1 MKSKDY
7 NASLW
12 DTAEELNRN
21 DCFNDLAYRN
31 MTFDRDDRP
40 EHLLSKAARAYA
52 ENFQPALEQHGIMF
66 TGNVGT
72 GKTFYACCIANA
84 VIDRGC
90 TAWVTT
96 FQPLVRALCSYESA
110 EKILAKIRKVDLLLD
125 LLFSEKIPDLGSF
138 LCVFGER
145 RQYSVEYEF
154 VIENEVIR
162 YSFEVDTEKELISE
176 KLYLGDK
183 MLLDRMGFS
192 AKSYIADSNG
202 ADYRSEVSKDTLFLR
217 TLYFNTKFAF
227 NPVLSAWIDLL
238 KGSAYINMHERQIIH
253 YGKTDVSITRYLDN
267 GFRETV
273 NRFFDDH
280 GFEQSIVINRDTQDG
295 TPFSIGDTDIENM
308 ILVKH
313 KGINLPIP
321 FAQES
326 VGNQNLLRI
335 LPVFLTVIH
344 NGGMLLIDD
353 FSGAFHNDLESLL
366 VRYFMEKSNHSQLLF
381 VSHSTNLLSN
391 SILRPDQEYSVEF
404 RNEEGSSVNP
414 IRIPR

>member
-1 MKSKDY
+1 MLKKITLDNFRSFKNRVTVELAKTNYNILSY
-7 NASLW
+7 NAADNGVLKG
-12 DTAEELNRN
+12 
-21 DCFNDLAYRN
+21 CIF
-31 MTFDRDDRP
+31 
-40 EHLLSKAARAYA
+40 
-52 ENFQPALEQHGIMF
+52 
-66 TGNVGT
+66 VGANGS
-72 GKTFYACCIANA
+72 GKSTI
-84 VIDRGC
+84 IRG
-90 TAWVTT
+90 
-96 FQPLVRALCSYESA
+96 F
-110 EKILAKIRKVDLLLD
+110 KLLLD
-125 LLFSEKIPDLGSF
+125 LLFSEKNLDLGSF

-176 KLYLGDK
+176 KLYLGDR
-183 MLLDRMGFS
+183 MLLDRMGLS
-192 AKSYIADSNG
+192 AKSYIADPNG
-202 ADYRSEVSKDTLFLR
+202 ADYRSEVGKDTLFLR

-227 NPVLSAWIDLL
+227 NPVLSAWIDFL

-273 NRFFDDH
+273 NRFFDNH

-335 LPVFLTVIH
+335 LPVFLTAIH

-404 RNEEGSSVNP
+404 RNEEGSSVK
-414 IRIPR
+414 RFSSEQPRSAQNIEKMYLSGVFGGLPDYGDIW

>member
-1 MKSKDY
+1 MLKKITLDNFRSFKNRVTVELTKTSYNMLSHNAADNGVLKGCIFVGANGSGKS
-7 NASLW
+7 
-12 DTAEELNRN
+12 TIIR
-21 DCFNDLAYRN
+21 
-31 MTFDRDDRP
+31 
-40 EHLLSKAARAYA
+40 
-52 ENFQPALEQHGIMF
+52 GI
-66 TGNVGT
+66 
-72 GKTFYACCIANA
+72 K
-84 VIDRGC
+84 
-90 TAWVTT
+90 
-96 FQPLVRALCSYESA
+96 
-110 EKILAKIRKVDLLLD
+110 LLLD
-125 LLFSEKIPDLGSF
+125 LLFSEKIPDVGSF
-138 LCVFGER
+138 LCVFGEC

-154 VIENEVIR
+154 IIENEVIR

-176 KLYLGDK
+176 KLYLDDK
-183 MLLDRMGFS
+183 MLLDRMGIS
-192 AKSYIADSNG
+192 AKSYIADPNG

-217 TLYFNTKFAF
+217 TLYFNTKFASDS
-227 NPVLSAWIDLL
+227 VLSAWIDFL
-238 KGSAYINMHERQIIH
+238 KGSAYINMHERQIVH
-253 YGKTDVSITRYLDN
+253 YGKTDVSVARYFDN

-273 NRFFDDH
+273 NRFFDNH

-295 TPFSIGDTDIENM
+295 TPFSTGDTDIENM

-335 LPVFLTVIH
+335 LPVFLTAIH

-404 RNEEGSSVNP
+404 RNEEGSSVN
-414 IRIPR
+414 RFSSEQPRSAQNIEKMYLSGVFGGLPDYGDVR

>member
-1 MKSKDY
+1 MLKKITLDNFRSFKD
-7 NASLW
+7 
-12 DTAEELNRN
+12 R
-21 DCFNDLAYRN
+21 
-31 MTFDRDDRP
+31 
-40 EHLLSKAARAYA
+40 
-52 ENFQPALEQHGIMF
+52 
-66 TGNVGT
+66 
-72 GKTFYACCIANA
+72 
-84 VIDRGC
+84 
-90 TAWVTT
+90 VT
-96 FQPLVRALCSYESA
+96 VE
-110 EKILAKIRKVDLLLD
+110 LAKTSYNMLSHNAADNGVLKGCIFVGANGSGKSTIIRGIKLLLD
-125 LLFSEKIPDLGSF
+125 LLFSEKNLDLGSF

-154 VIENEVIR
+154 IIENEVIR
-162 YSFEVDTEKELISE
+162 YSFDVDTEKELISE
-176 KLYLGDK
+176 KLYLGDR

-192 AKSYIADSNG
+192 AKSYIADPNG
-202 ADYRSEVSKDTLFLR
+202 ADYRSEVGKDTLFLR

-253 YGKTDVSITRYLDN
+253 YGKTDVSIARHFDN
-267 GFRETV
+267 GFCETV
-273 NRFFDDH
+273 NTFFDDH

-295 TPFSIGDTDIENM
+295 TPFSIGDTDIENL

-321 FAQES
+321 FAQEA

-335 LPVFLTVIH
+335 LPVYLTVIH

-404 RNEEGSSVNP
+404 RNEEGSSVK
-414 IRIPR
+414 RFSSEQPRSAQNIEKMYLSGVFGGLPDYGDIQ

>member
-1 MKSKDY
+1 MLKKITLDNFRSFKNRVTVELTKTNYNILSYNVADNGVLKGCIFVGANGSGKS
-7 NASLW
+7 
-12 DTAEELNRN
+12 TIIR
-21 DCFNDLAYRN
+21 
-31 MTFDRDDRP
+31 
-40 EHLLSKAARAYA
+40 
-52 ENFQPALEQHGIMF
+52 GI
-66 TGNVGT
+66 
-72 GKTFYACCIANA
+72 K
-84 VIDRGC
+84 
-90 TAWVTT
+90 
-96 FQPLVRALCSYESA
+96 
-110 EKILAKIRKVDLLLD
+110 LLLD
-125 LLFSEKIPDLGSF
+125 LLFSEKIPDVGSF

-154 VIENEVIR
+154 IIENEVIR

-176 KLYLGDK
+176 KLYLDDK
-183 MLLDRMGFS
+183 MLLDRMGIS
-192 AKSYIADSNG
+192 AKSYIADPNG

-217 TLYFNTKFAF
+217 TLYFNTKFASD
-227 NPVLSAWIDLL
+227 PVLSAWIDFL
-238 KGSAYINMHERQIIH
+238 KGSAYINMQHERQIIH
-253 YGKTDVSITRYLDN
+253 YGKTDVSISRYLDN
-267 GFRETV
+267 VFRETV
-273 NRFFDDH
+273 NRFFDNH
-280 GFEQSIVINRDTQDG
+280 GFEQSIVINCDTQDG
-295 TPFSIGDTDIENM
+295 TPFSTGDTDIENM

-335 LPVFLTVIH
+335 FPAFLTVIH

-404 RNEEGSSVNP
+404 RNGEGSSVN
-414 IRIPR
+414 RFSSEQPRSAQNIEKMYLSGVFGGLPDYGDIW

>member
-1 MKSKDY
+1 MLKKITLDNFRSFKNRVTVELTKTNYNMLSHNAADNGVLKGCIFVGANGSGKS
-7 NASLW
+7 
-12 DTAEELNRN
+12 TIIR
-21 DCFNDLAYRN
+21 
-31 MTFDRDDRP
+31 
-40 EHLLSKAARAYA
+40 
-52 ENFQPALEQHGIMF
+52 GI
-66 TGNVGT
+66 
-72 GKTFYACCIANA
+72 K
-84 VIDRGC
+84 
-90 TAWVTT
+90 
-96 FQPLVRALCSYESA
+96 
-110 EKILAKIRKVDLLLD
+110 LLLD
-125 LLFSEKIPDLGSF
+125 LLFSEKIPDLGGF

-145 RQYSVEYEF
+145 RHYYVEYEF
-154 VIENEVIR
+154 IIENEVIR

-176 KLYLGDK
+176 KLYLDDK
-183 MLLDRMGFS
+183 MLLDRMGIS
-192 AKSYIADSNG
+192 AKSYIADPNG

-217 TLYFNTKFAF
+217 TLYFNTKFASD
-227 NPVLSAWIDLL
+227 PVLSAWIDFL
-238 KGSAYINMHERQIIH
+238 KGSAYINMHERQIVH
-253 YGKTDVSITRYLDN
+253 YGKTDVSIASYLDN
-267 GFRETV
+267 GFRESV

-280 GFEQSIVINRDTQDG
+280 GFEQSIVINRDNRDG

-335 LPVFLTVIH
+335 LPAFLTVIH

-353 FSGAFHNDLESLL
+353 FSGTFHNDLESLL

-404 RNEEGSSVNP
+404 RNGEGSSVKRFSSEQPRSAHNIEKMYLSGVFGGLP
-414 IRIPR
+414 DYGDIR

>member
-1 MKSKDY
+1 MLKKITLDNFRSFKDRVTVELTKTSY
-7 NASLW
+7 N
-12 DTAEELNRN
+12 
-21 DCFNDLAYRN
+21 
-31 MTFDRDDRP
+31 M
-40 EHLLSKAARAYA
+40 LS
-52 ENFQPALEQHGIMF
+52 H
-66 TGNVGT
+66 NVADNGVL
-72 GKTFYACCIANA
+72 KCCIFVGANGSGKST
-84 VIDRGC
+84 IIRGI
-90 TAWVTT
+90 
-96 FQPLVRALCSYESA
+96 
-110 EKILAKIRKVDLLLD
+110 KLLLD

-154 VIENEVIR
+154 IIENEVIR

-176 KLYLGDK
+176 KLYLDDK
-183 MLLDRMGFS
+183 LLLDRMGFS
-192 AKSYIADSNG
+192 AKSYIADPNG
-202 ADYRSEVSKDTLFLR
+202 AEYRSEVSKDTLFLR
-217 TLYFNTKFAF
+217 TLYFNTKFAS
-227 NPVLSAWIDLL
+227 NPVLSAWIDFL
-238 KGSAYINMHERQIIH
+238 KGSAYINMHERQSVH
-253 YGKTDVSITRYLDN
+253 YGKTDVSIASYFDN
-267 GFRETV
+267 GFRESV

-280 GFEQSIVINRDTQDG
+280 GFEQSIVINRDNRDG

-326 VGNQNLLRI
+326 VGNQNLLHI
-335 LPVFLTVIH
+335 LPAFLTVIH
-344 NGGMLLIDD
+344 NGGMLLLDD

-404 RNEEGSSVNP
+404 RNEEGSSVN
-414 IRIPR
+414 RFSSEQPRSAQNIEKMYLSGVFGGLPDYGDIW

>member
-1 MKSKDY
+1 MLKKITLDNFRSFK
-7 NASLW
+7 
-12 DTAEELNRN
+12 NR
-21 DCFNDLAYRN
+21 
-31 MTFDRDDRP
+31 
-40 EHLLSKAARAYA
+40 
-52 ENFQPALEQHGIMF
+52 
-66 TGNVGT
+66 
-72 GKTFYACCIANA
+72 
-84 VIDRGC
+84 
-90 TAWVTT
+90 VT
-96 FQPLVRALCSYESA
+96 VE
-110 EKILAKIRKVDLLLD
+110 LAKTSYNMLSHNAGDNGVLKGCIFVGANGSGKSTIIRGIKLLLD
-125 LLFSEKIPDLGSF
+125 LLFSEKILDLGSF

-154 VIENEVIR
+154 IIENEVIR

-335 LPVFLTVIH
+335 LPAFLTVIH

-404 RNEEGSSVNP
+404 RNEEGSSVN
-414 IRIPR
+414 RFSSEQPRSAQNIEKMYLSGVFGGLPGYKEVNDEAE

>member
-1 MKSKDY
+1 MLKKITLDNFRSFKNRVTVELTKTSYNMLSHNAADNGVLKGCIFVGANGSGKS
-7 NASLW
+7 
-12 DTAEELNRN
+12 TIIR
-21 DCFNDLAYRN
+21 
-31 MTFDRDDRP
+31 
-40 EHLLSKAARAYA
+40 
-52 ENFQPALEQHGIMF
+52 GI
-66 TGNVGT
+66 
-72 GKTFYACCIANA
+72 K
-84 VIDRGC
+84 
-90 TAWVTT
+90 
-96 FQPLVRALCSYESA
+96 
-110 EKILAKIRKVDLLLD
+110 LLLD
-125 LLFSEKIPDLGSF
+125 LLFSEIIPDVGSF
-138 LCVFGER
+138 LCVFGEC

-154 VIENEVIR
+154 IIENEVIR

-176 KLYLGDK
+176 KLYLDDK
-183 MLLDRMGFS
+183 MLLDRMGIS
-192 AKSYIADSNG
+192 AKSYIADPNG

-217 TLYFNTKFAF
+217 TLYFNTKFASD
-227 NPVLSAWIDLL
+227 PVLSAWIDFL
-238 KGSAYINMHERQIIH
+238 KGSAYINMHERQIVH
-253 YGKTDVSITRYLDN
+253 YGKTDVSVARYFDN

-273 NRFFDDH
+273 NKFFDDH

-295 TPFSIGDTDIENM
+295 TPFSTGDTDIENM

-335 LPVFLTVIH
+335 LPAFLTVIH

-404 RNEEGSSVNP
+404 RNEEGSSVK
-414 IRIPR
+414 RFSSEQPRSAQNIEKMYLSGVFGGLPDYGDI

>member
-1 MKSKDY
+1 MLKKITLDNFRSFKNRVTVELTKTSYNMLSHNAADNGVLKGCIFVGANGSGKS
-7 NASLW
+7 
-12 DTAEELNRN
+12 TIIR
-21 DCFNDLAYRN
+21 
-31 MTFDRDDRP
+31 
-40 EHLLSKAARAYA
+40 
-52 ENFQPALEQHGIMF
+52 GI
-66 TGNVGT
+66 
-72 GKTFYACCIANA
+72 K
-84 VIDRGC
+84 
-90 TAWVTT
+90 
-96 FQPLVRALCSYESA
+96 
-110 EKILAKIRKVDLLLD
+110 LLLD
-125 LLFSEKIPDLGSF
+125 LLFSEIIPDVGSF
-138 LCVFGER
+138 LCVFGEC

-154 VIENEVIR
+154 IIENEVIR

-176 KLYLGDK
+176 KLYLDDK
-183 MLLDRMGFS
+183 MLLDRMGIS
-192 AKSYIADSNG
+192 AKSYIADPNG

-217 TLYFNTKFAF
+217 TLYFNTKFASD
-227 NPVLSAWIDLL
+227 PVLSAWIDFL
-238 KGSAYINMHERQIIH
+238 KGSAYINMHERQIVH
-253 YGKTDVSITRYLDN
+253 YGKTDVSVARYFDN

-273 NRFFDDH
+273 NKFFDDH

-295 TPFSIGDTDIENM
+295 TPFSTGDTDIENM

-335 LPVFLTVIH
+335 LPAFLTVIH

-391 SILRPDQEYSVEF
+391 SILCPDQEYSVEF
-404 RNEEGSSVNP
+404 RNEEGSSVK
-414 IRIPR
+414 RFSSEQPRSAQNIEKMYLSGVFGGLPDYGDI

>member
-1 MKSKDY
+1 MLKKITLDNFRSFKNRVTVELTKTSYNMLSHNAADNGVLKGCIFVGANGSGKS
-7 NASLW
+7 
-12 DTAEELNRN
+12 TIIR
-21 DCFNDLAYRN
+21 
-31 MTFDRDDRP
+31 
-40 EHLLSKAARAYA
+40 
-52 ENFQPALEQHGIMF
+52 GI
-66 TGNVGT
+66 
-72 GKTFYACCIANA
+72 K
-84 VIDRGC
+84 
-90 TAWVTT
+90 
-96 FQPLVRALCSYESA
+96 
-110 EKILAKIRKVDLLLD
+110 LLLD
-125 LLFSEKIPDLGSF
+125 LLFSEIIPDVGSF
-138 LCVFGER
+138 LCVFGEC

-154 VIENEVIR
+154 IIENEVIR

-176 KLYLGDK
+176 KLYLDDK
-183 MLLDRMGFS
+183 MLLDRMGIS
-192 AKSYIADSNG
+192 AKSYIADPNG

-217 TLYFNTKFAF
+217 TLYFNTKFASDQ
-227 NPVLSAWIDLL
+227 VLSAWIDFL
-238 KGSAYINMHERQIIH
+238 KGSAYINMHERQIVH
-253 YGKTDVSITRYLDN
+253 YGKTDVSVARYFDN

-273 NRFFDDH
+273 NKFFDDH

-295 TPFSIGDTDIENM
+295 TPFSTGDTDIENM

-335 LPVFLTVIH
+335 LPAFLTVIH

-404 RNEEGSSVNP
+404 RNEEGSSVK
-414 IRIPR
+414 RFSSEQPRSAQNIEKMYLSGVFGGLPDYGDI

>member
-1 MKSKDY
+1 MLKKITLDNFRSFK
-7 NASLW
+7 
-12 DTAEELNRN
+12 NR
-21 DCFNDLAYRN
+21 
-31 MTFDRDDRP
+31 
-40 EHLLSKAARAYA
+40 
-52 ENFQPALEQHGIMF
+52 
-66 TGNVGT
+66 
-72 GKTFYACCIANA
+72 
-84 VIDRGC
+84 
-90 TAWVTT
+90 VT
-96 FQPLVRALCSYESA
+96 VE
-110 EKILAKIRKVDLLLD
+110 LAKTSYNILSHNAADNGVLKGCIFVGANGSGKSTIICGIKLLLD
-125 LLFSEKIPDLGSF
+125 LLFSEKILDLGSF

-154 VIENEVIR
+154 IIENEVIR

-176 KLYLGDK
+176 KLYLDDK
-183 MLLDRMGFS
+183 MLLDRMGIS
-192 AKSYIADSNG
+192 AKSYIVDPNG
-202 ADYRSEVSKDTLFLR
+202 ADYRSEVGKDTLFLR

-227 NPVLSAWIDLL
+227 NPVLSAWIDFL
-238 KGSAYINMHERQIIH
+238 KGSAYINMPERQIIH
-253 YGKTDVSITRYLDN
+253 YGKTDVSVARYFDN
-267 GFRETV
+267 DFRESV
-273 NRFFDDH
+273 NRFFDDY
-280 GFEQSIVINRDTQDG
+280 GFEQSIVINRDNRDG

-335 LPVFLTVIH
+335 LPAFLTVIH

-381 VSHSTNLLSN
+381 VSHSTNLLSK

-404 RNEEGSSVNP
+404 RNEEGSSVKRFSSEQPRSAQNIEKMYLSGVFGGLP
-414 IRIPR
+414 DYGDIR

>member
-1 MKSKDY
+1 MLKKITLDNFRSFKNRVTVELTKTSYNMLSHNAADNGVLKGCIFVGANGSGKS
-7 NASLW
+7 
-12 DTAEELNRN
+12 TIIR
-21 DCFNDLAYRN
+21 
-31 MTFDRDDRP
+31 
-40 EHLLSKAARAYA
+40 
-52 ENFQPALEQHGIMF
+52 GI
-66 TGNVGT
+66 
-72 GKTFYACCIANA
+72 K
-84 VIDRGC
+84 
-90 TAWVTT
+90 
-96 FQPLVRALCSYESA
+96 
-110 EKILAKIRKVDLLLD
+110 LLLD
-125 LLFSEKIPDLGSF
+125 LLFSEKILDLGSF

-176 KLYLGDK
+176 KLYLGDR

-192 AKSYIADSNG
+192 AKSYIADPNG
-202 ADYRSEVSKDTLFLR
+202 ADYRSEVGKDTLFLR

-227 NPVLSAWIDLL
+227 NPVLSAWIDFL

-267 GFRETV
+267 GFRESV

-280 GFEQSIVINRDTQDG
+280 GFEQSIVINRDNRDG

-321 FAQES
+321 FAQEA

-335 LPVFLTVIH
+335 LPAFLTVIH

-404 RNEEGSSVNP
+404 RNGEGSSVK
-414 IRIPR
+414 RFSSEQPRSAHNIEKMYLSGVFGGLPDYGDIQ

>member
-1 MKSKDY
+1 MLKKITLDNFRSFKNRVTVELTKTSYNMLSY
-7 NASLW
+7 NAADNGVLKGCIFVGANGSGKS
-12 DTAEELNRN
+12 TII
-21 DCFNDLAYRN
+21 C
-31 MTFDRDDRP
+31 
-40 EHLLSKAARAYA
+40 
-52 ENFQPALEQHGIMF
+52 GI
-66 TGNVGT
+66 
-72 GKTFYACCIANA
+72 K
-84 VIDRGC
+84 
-90 TAWVTT
+90 
-96 FQPLVRALCSYESA
+96 
-110 EKILAKIRKVDLLLD
+110 LLLD
-125 LLFSEKIPDLGSF
+125 LLFSEKILDLGSF

-154 VIENEVIR
+154 IIENEVIR

-176 KLYLGDK
+176 KLYLDDK

-192 AKSYIADSNG
+192 AKSYIADPNG

-217 TLYFNTKFAF
+217 TLYFNTKFAS
-227 NPVLSAWIDLL
+227 NPVLSAWMDFL
-238 KGSAYINMHERQIIH
+238 KGSAYINMHERQIVH
-253 YGKTDVSITRYLDN
+253 YGKTDVSIASYFDN
-267 GFRETV
+267 GFRESV

-295 TPFSIGDTDIENM
+295 TPFSTGDTDIENM

-326 VGNQNLLRI
+326 VGNQSFLRI
-335 LPVFLTVIH
+335 LPAFLTVIY

-366 VRYFMEKSNHSQLLF
+366 VRYFTEKSNHSQLLF

-404 RNEEGSSVNP
+404 RNEEGSSVK
-414 IRIPR
+414 RFSS

>member
-1 MKSKDY
+1 MLKKITLDNFRSFK
-7 NASLW
+7 
-12 DTAEELNRN
+12 NR
-21 DCFNDLAYRN
+21 
-31 MTFDRDDRP
+31 
-40 EHLLSKAARAYA
+40 
-52 ENFQPALEQHGIMF
+52 
-66 TGNVGT
+66 
-72 GKTFYACCIANA
+72 
-84 VIDRGC
+84 
-90 TAWVTT
+90 VT
-96 FQPLVRALCSYESA
+96 VE
-110 EKILAKIRKVDLLLD
+110 LAKTSYNMLSHNAADNGVLKGCIFVGANGSGKSTVIRGIKLLLD
-125 LLFSEKIPDLGSF
+125 LLFSEKILDLGSF

-176 KLYLGDK
+176 KLYLDDK
-183 MLLDRMGFS
+183 MLLDRMGIS
-192 AKSYIADSNG
+192 AKSYIVDPNG
-202 ADYRSEVSKDTLFLR
+202 ADYRSEVGKDTLFLR

-227 NPVLSAWIDLL
+227 NPVLSAWIDFL
-238 KGSAYINMHERQIIH
+238 KGSAYINMPERQIIH
-253 YGKTDVSITRYLDN
+253 YGKTDVSVARYFDN
-267 GFRETV
+267 DFRESV
-273 NRFFDDH
+273 NRFFDDY
-280 GFEQSIVINRDTQDG
+280 GFEQSIVINRDNRDG

-404 RNEEGSSVNP
+404 RNEEGSSVK
-414 IRIPR
+414 RFSSEQPRSAQNIEKMYVSGVFGGLPDYGDIW

>member
-1 MKSKDY
+1 MGHDVSLLPGNISRNQSWKSKMLKKITFDNFRSFKNRVTVELTKTNYNILSY
-7 NASLW
+7 NAADNGVLKGCIFVGANGSGKS
-12 DTAEELNRN
+12 TIIR
-21 DCFNDLAYRN
+21 
-31 MTFDRDDRP
+31 
-40 EHLLSKAARAYA
+40 
-52 ENFQPALEQHGIMF
+52 GI
-66 TGNVGT
+66 
-72 GKTFYACCIANA
+72 K
-84 VIDRGC
+84 
-90 TAWVTT
+90 
-96 FQPLVRALCSYESA
+96 
-110 EKILAKIRKVDLLLD
+110 LLLD
-125 LLFSEKIPDLGSF
+125 LLFSEKILDLGSF

-145 RQYSVEYEF
+145 RHYSVEYEF
-154 VIENEVIR
+154 IIENEVIR

-176 KLYLGDK
+176 KLYLNDR

-192 AKSYIADSNG
+192 AKSYIADPNG
-202 ADYRSEVSKDTLFLR
+202 VDYRSEVSKDTLFLR
-217 TLYFNTKFAF
+217 TLYFNTKFAS
-227 NPVLSAWIDLL
+227 NPVLSAWMDFL

-253 YGKTDVSITRYLDN
+253 YGKTDMSVARYFDN

-280 GFEQSIVINRDTQDG
+280 GFGQSIVINRDTQDG
-295 TPFSIGDTDIENM
+295 TPFSTGDTDIENM

-313 KGINLPIP
+313 KEIKLPIL

-335 LPVFLTVIH
+335 LPAFLTVIH

-353 FSGAFHNDLESLL
+353 FSGAFHNDIESLL

-404 RNEEGSSVNP
+404 RNEEGSSVK
-414 IRIPR
+414 RFSSEQPRSAQNIEKMYLSGVFGGLPDYGYIW